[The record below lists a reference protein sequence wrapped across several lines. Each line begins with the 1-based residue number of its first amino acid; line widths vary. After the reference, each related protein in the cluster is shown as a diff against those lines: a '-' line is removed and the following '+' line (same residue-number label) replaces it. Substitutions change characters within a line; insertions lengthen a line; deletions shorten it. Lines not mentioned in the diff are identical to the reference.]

1 VPTVLRILLLLTL
14 SLLAGCGGMRLVD
27 AQVQTLSTLPAG
39 AAFPAD
45 ARYRF
50 ERLPSQ
56 AGQAGTERLEAMAQ
70 TALAQVDLLRDDA
83 AAQYSVLL
91 GVRVGSYLVDAYGRP
106 LGSPGSPV
114 QAHVMIGGGGGMF
127 GWGMRF
133 PPATHYRREVSLIIR
148 ELRSGQVV
156 YETRAVND
164 NPWGDT
170 EPILAALFE
179 AALQDFPHP
188 GPGPRQI
195 NIEIPR

>member
-1 VPTVLRILLLLTL
+1 VPTVLRTLLLLTL
-14 SLLAGCGGMRLVD
+14 ALLTGCGGMRLVD
-27 AQVQTLSTLPAG
+27 AQVQALSTLPTG
-39 AAFPAD
+39 TAFPAN

-56 AGQAGTERLEAMAQ
+56 AGQARTEQLEAMAQ
-70 TALAQVDLLRDDA
+70 NALAQVGLLRDDA
-83 AAQYSVLL
+83 TAQYSVLL
-91 GVRVGSYLVDAYGRP
+91 GVRADSYLVDAYGHP
-106 LGSPGSPV
+106 LGSPGWPG
-114 QAHVMIGGGGGMF
+114 QAHVMIGSGMF

-156 YETRAVND
+156 YETRAVNE

>member
-1 VPTVLRILLLLTL
+1 MPTLRALLLLTL
-14 SLLAGCGGMRLVD
+14 TLLTGCGGMRLVD
-27 AQVQTLSTLPAG
+27 AQVQAISTLPAG

-56 AGQAGTERLEAMAQ
+56 AGQTSTERLEALAQ
-70 TALAQVDLLRDDA
+70 AALAQVGLLRDDA

-91 GVRVGSYLVDAYGRP
+91 GVRVGSYLVDDYGRP
-106 LGSPGSPV
+106 LGSGWPG
-114 QAHVMIGGGGGMF
+114 QTHVMISSGGMF

-133 PPATHYRREVSLIIR
+133 PPPTHYRRKVSLLIR
-148 ELRSGQVV
+148 DLHSGQVV

-170 EPILAALFE
+170 DPILAALFE

-188 GPGPRQI
+188 PAGPRQI